1 MSPVLCLQRIVI
13 LVHLY
18 AERNHIP
25 GNAEV
30 SSFDL
35 LEKFLLVFIIEWK
48 LTIEHGVEQ
57 YSHCPHI
64 TSLSIIRVP

>member
-1 MSPVLCLQRIVI
+1 MFTEYDIVI
-13 LVHLY
+13 IVDLY
-18 AERNHIP
+18 AERNHLP

-35 LEKFLLVFIIEWK
+35 FEEFLWVFIIEWK
-48 LTIEHGVEQ
+48 LTIEHGIEQ

-64 TSLSIIRVP
+64 TGLSIIRVP